1 MQPRRV
7 LFPLAVLSLVSIPIR
22 AQQPIREYVAA
33 PRYTISSLGV
43 QLAGDPD
50 HGREIAVAWGRMGA
64 LGPGRTW
71 MPSIELAAGVSPGTR
86 EPVEGV
92 SLGPRVT
99 LARAF
104 AGQYVGI
111 GKKARG
117 EPYLLAGAAMYG
129 AGDFHGGTRWGGA
142 PAVSA
147 GIGLRVFDDAW
158 DVDLS
163 TVELVVER
171 RFGIQD
177 GPARLYIRIGRA
189 RVPRSADTRPPPPLT
204 GR

>member
-1 MQPRRV
+1 V
-7 LFPLAVLSLVSIPIR
+7 
-22 AQQPIREYVAA
+22 
-33 PRYTISSLGV
+33 
-43 QLAGDPD
+43 
-50 HGREIAVAWGRMGA
+50 
-64 LGPGRTW
+64 
-71 MPSIELAAGVSPGTR
+71 
-86 EPVEGV
+86 
-92 SLGPRVT
+92 VT

-117 EPYLLAGAAMYG
+117 EPYFLASAALYG
-129 AGDFHGGTRWGGA
+129 AGDFHDGTRWGGA
-142 PAVSA
+142 PAVSV

-171 RFGIQD
+171 RFGIQE
-177 GPARLYIRIGRA
+177 GPARLYIRLGRA
-189 RVPRSADTRPPPPLT
+189 RAPRPRDAGPPPPLV